1 MQILAISCIFQ
12 YISYVGIEMKKQ
24 KGENMKEKALIAK
37 INKLYPRVK
46 ATPMAEYY
54 DDPTEVGIWF
64 RGSEDGQAING
75 MPLYDCYEEW
85 GYEVAPEM
93 EKILTKAGWM
103 AEPYDAGTLMAYP
116 G

>member
-1 MQILAISCIFQ
+1 
-12 YISYVGIEMKKQ
+12 MKKQ

-46 ATPMAEYY
+46 ATPMAEFN
-54 DDPTEVGIWF
+54 DTDEAGIWF